1 MECCAV
7 LKADPDDE
15 KILERKVR
23 TLCQMGKFQRAFALA
38 SQWLQKCP
46 DVSETFTNFL
56 HFSTDFGV
64 CGGGDLRCAVRS
76 SLYE

>member
-46 DVSETFTNFL
+46 DVSET
-56 HFSTDFGV
+56 S
-64 CGGGDLRCAVRS
+64 
-76 SLYE
+76 Y